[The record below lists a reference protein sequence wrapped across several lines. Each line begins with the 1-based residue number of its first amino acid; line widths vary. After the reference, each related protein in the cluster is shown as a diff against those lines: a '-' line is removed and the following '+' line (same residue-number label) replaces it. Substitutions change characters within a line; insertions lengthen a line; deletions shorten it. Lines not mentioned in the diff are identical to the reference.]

1 MARDRLAAMRVSP
14 LFDEMSSCL
23 IYTVVP
29 YRLLGSRAGIVTV
42 GLINC
47 ALELIPYLHG
57 RLQPFFPGR

>member
-23 IYTVVP
+23 IYMVP

-42 GLINC
+42 GLINR
-47 ALELIPYLHG
+47 ALELIPYFHG